1 MQAWPWPSDI
11 ILSYTYS
18 RTTRRKRKRFAE
30 KDLRSYETTNS
41 KGQNSFPPSFS
52 RHSFDIGDNDACGR
66 SRIQWNS
73 VAVSYV
79 WYYHVCGVAVEG
91 CSTPNTEYL
100 QYVSRYYYCS
110 LFQILQDD
118 YDADAW
124 SVTVGKVCRA
134 MHWRSP
140 GGLLVWWGRGN
151 VMWLDDASRG
161 IP

>member
-1 MQAWPWPSDI
+1 MI
-11 ILSYTYS
+11 IRQPYIFLS
-18 RTTRRKRKRFAE
+18 ADE
-30 KDLRSYETTNS
+30 K
-41 KGQNSFPPSFS
+41 
-52 RHSFDIGDNDACGR
+52 IGA
-66 SRIQWNS
+66 
-73 VAVSYV
+73 
-79 WYYHVCGVAVEG
+79 H
-91 CSTPNTEYL
+91 
-100 QYVSRYYYCS
+100 YYCS

-124 SVTVGKVCRA
+124 SVTVGKVFRA